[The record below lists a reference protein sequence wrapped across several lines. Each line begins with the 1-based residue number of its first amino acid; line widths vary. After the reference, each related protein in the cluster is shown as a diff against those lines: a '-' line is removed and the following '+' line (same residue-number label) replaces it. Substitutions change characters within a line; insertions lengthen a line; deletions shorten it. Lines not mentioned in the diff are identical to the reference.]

1 MLDRP
6 VLRRIVSVTLVLV
19 GFAAI
24 TTLGP
29 LLLLGAAVADA
40 TRWARTR
47 SPWMTIRMLAFLWV
61 YLLGEVWAVISLG
74 TVALLPRR
82 QSLAATYRLQEIWA
96 AWNLGAVRGLFSLS
110 FTVEGSPEIPPG
122 PILVLSRHASLI
134 DTLLPA
140 TYITASHGIR
150 LRYVL
155 KQELLVDPA
164 LDIAGNRLPNCF
176 VARGGDSERE
186 RAAIRAVADGLGT
199 GEGILIYPEGTRY
212 SDEKRVAYGERLARQ
227 AGATGVPAGGFRR
240 VLPPRPG
247 GTLALLD
254 ATRADVV
261 VMAHRGLEGFARVR
275 DVWAGGLVGSTVSVR
290 FWRIDRS
297 AVPAER
303 SSRVEWLFRVWAEVD
318 AWVCGEESHPAEG

>member
-6 VLRRIVSVTLVLV
+6 VLRRIVSVTVVVV
-19 GFAAI
+19 GFMAI
-24 TTLGP
+24 TLLSP
-29 LLLLGAAVADA
+29 LLLAGSAVVDAA
-40 TRWARTR
+40 RWARTR
-47 SPWMTIRMLAFLWV
+47 SSWMATRMLAFLWV
-61 YLLGEVWAVISLG
+61 YLLGEVWAVIALG

-82 QSLAATYRLQEIWA
+82 RSIAATYRLQEIWA
-96 AWNLGAVRGLFSLS
+96 SWTLGAIRGLFSLS
-110 FTVEGSPEIPPG
+110 FTVDGSTEIPPG

-140 TYITASHGIR
+140 AYITESHGIR

-176 VARGGDSERE
+176 VARSGDRERE
-186 RAAIRAVADGLGT
+186 RAAIQAVTDGLDSH
-199 GEGILIYPEGTRY
+199 EGILIYPEGTRY
-212 SDEKRVAYGERLARQ
+212 SDEKRVAFGERLAVR
-227 AGATGVPAGGFRR
+227 GSTVSVPAGGFRK

-247 GTLALLD
+247 GTLALLE

-261 VMAHRGLEGFARVR
+261 VLAHRGLEGFARVR
-275 DVWAGGLVGSTVSVR
+275 DVWEGGLVGSTVAVR

-303 SSRVEWLFRVWAEVD
+303 SARVDWLFRVWADVD
-318 AWVCGEESHPAEG
+318 AWVCGEQSLSAEE